1 MNLGAMDADGLKVRG
16 FRYSESFQDLDLVA
30 DVLEHDRVAVLLVKA
45 VQVHARVEVRVR
57 QVEVEVVSG

>member
-1 MNLGAMDADGLKVRG
+1 MNLGAMDADGLKVRE